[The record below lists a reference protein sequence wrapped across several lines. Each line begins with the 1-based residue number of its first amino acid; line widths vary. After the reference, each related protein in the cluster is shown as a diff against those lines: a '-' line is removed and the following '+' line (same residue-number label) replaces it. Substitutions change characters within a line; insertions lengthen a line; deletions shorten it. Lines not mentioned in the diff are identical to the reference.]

1 MTVIL
6 FSRLV
11 YLANVCTRVLGQGE
25 ATTWLLISYARR
37 LGMETQQVSV

>member
-11 YLANVCTRVLGQGE
+11 YLANVCNRLLGQGE
-25 ATTWLLISYARR
+25 ATTWRLISYRS
-37 LGMETQQVSV
+37 GTGTQQVSAW